1 MTYLAID
8 LEMTGLNVKTDRILE
23 IGALRMDDGKATGE
37 FSALINP
44 HRKIPDA
51 ITQLTGITQEMA
63 EAGEELKTV
72 LPRFLEFAG
81 DLPLLG
87 HNLSFDYSFLKQAF
101 VNAKEPFERT
111 GIDTLKIARKFLPQE
126 QKKSLTELRSFFG
139 IDTGTVHRAV
149 SDAYAAA
156 LVYER
161 LLSEHETED
170 PEIFAPK
177 PMHINIKK
185 QQPITIPQKEQLTRL
200 LSEYPD
206 RLTEPISIETLT
218 RSEASKLIERLLHH
232 HKPNDRICCPK
243 KQE

>member
-8 LEMTGLNVKTDRILE
+8 LEMTGLKVKTDRILE
-23 IGALRMDDGKATGE
+23 IGALRMENGSPAGE

-44 HRKIPDA
+44 HCVIPAD

-63 EAGEELKTV
+63 ENGEELSDV

-81 DLPLLG
+81 ELPLLG

-101 VNAKEPFERT
+101 VNAKLPFERP
-111 GIDTLKIARKFLPQE
+111 GIDTLKLSRRFLPKE
-126 QKKSLTELRSFFG
+126 QKKKLTELRTLFC
-139 IDTGTVHRAV
+139 IDTGAVHRAV

-161 LLSEHETED
+161 LLSDYGKAD
-170 PEIFAPK
+170 PDAFSPS
-177 PMHINIKK
+177 PLHVNIKK

-200 LSEYPD
+200 LSEHPD
-206 RLTEPISIETLT
+206 MISEAVEIERLT
-218 RSEASKLIERLLHH
+218 RSEASRIIERLLHS
-232 HKPNDRICCPK
+232 
-243 KQE
+243 

>member
-8 LEMTGLNVKTDRILE
+8 LEMTGLNVKKDHILE
-23 IGALRMDDGKATGE
+23 IGALLMEDGTPTGE

-44 HRKIPDA
+44 HCAVPEV

-63 EAGEELKTV
+63 DHGEELSDV

-101 VNAKEPFERT
+101 VNAGLSFDRT
-111 GIDTLKIARKFLPQE
+111 GIDTLKLARKFLPDG
-126 QKKSLTELRSFFG
+126 QKKKLTELRVLFD
-139 IDTGTVHRAV
+139 IDTGAVHRAV

-161 LLSEHETED
+161 LYADYGMAD
-170 PEIFAPK
+170 PDAFSPIPL
-177 PMHINIKK
+177 HVNIKK
-185 QQPITIPQKEQLTRL
+185 QQPVTIPQREQLTRL
-200 LSEYPD
+200 LSEYPEK
-206 RLTEPISIETLT
+206 LSEPVDIDHLT
-218 RSEASKLIERLLHH
+218 RGEASRLIERLLHH
-232 HKPNDRICCPK
+232 
-243 KQE
+243 

>member
-8 LEMTGLNVKTDRILE
+8 LEMTGLKVKTDRILE
-23 IGALRMDDGKATGE
+23 IGALRMENGSPAGE

-44 HRKIPDA
+44 HCVIPAD

-63 EAGEELKTV
+63 ENGEELSDV

-81 DLPLLG
+81 ELPLLG

-101 VNAKEPFERT
+101 VNAKLPFERP
-111 GIDTLKIARKFLPQE
+111 GIDTLKLARRFLPKE
-126 QKKSLTELRSFFG
+126 QKKKLTELRSLFC

-161 LLSEHETED
+161 LLSDYGNID
-170 PEIFAPK
+170 PDAFAPS
-177 PMHINIKK
+177 PLHVNIKK

-200 LSEYPD
+200 LSEHPD
-206 RLTEPISIETLT
+206 KISEPVDINHLT
-218 RSEASKLIERLLHH
+218 RSEASRFIERLLHS
-232 HKPNDRICCPK
+232 
-243 KQE
+243 

>member
-8 LEMTGLNVKTDRILE
+8 LEMTGLKVKTDHILE
-23 IGALRMDDGKATGE
+23 IGALRMENGAPAGE

-44 HRKIPDA
+44 HCHIPEV

-63 EAGEELKTV
+63 DGGEELSDA

-81 DLPLLG
+81 GLPLLG

-101 VNAKEPFERT
+101 TNAKLPFERP
-111 GIDTLKIARKFLPQE
+111 GIDTLKLARRFLPDE
-126 QKKSLTELRSFFG
+126 QKKKLTELRTLFG
-139 IDTGTVHRAV
+139 IDTGAVHRAV

-161 LLSEHETED
+161 LLTD
-170 PEIFAPK
+170 YGKAAPDAFV
-177 PMHINIKK
+177 PRPLYVNIKK

-200 LSEYPD
+200 LSEHPD
-206 RLTEPISIETLT
+206 KLPKPVEIEHLT
-218 RSEASKLIERLLHH
+218 RSEASRIIERLLHL
-232 HKPNDRICCPK
+232 
-243 KQE
+243 

>member
-8 LEMTGLNVKTDRILE
+8 LEMTGLNVKRDHILE
-23 IGALRMDDGKATGE
+23 IGALRMEDGKPTGE

-44 HRKIPDA
+44 HCAVPVT

-63 EAGEELKTV
+63 DAGEELADV

-101 VNAKEPFERT
+101 VNAKLSFERT
-111 GIDTLKIARKFLPQE
+111 GIDTLKLARRFLPGE
-126 QKKSLTELRSFFG
+126 QKKKLTELRTLFG
-139 IDTGTVHRAV
+139 IDTGAVHRAV

-161 LLSEHETED
+161 LLTDYSETGTD
-170 PEIFAPK
+170 AFAPK
-177 PMHINIKK
+177 PLHVNIKK
-185 QQPITIPQKEQLTRL
+185 QQPITIPQREQLTRL
-200 LSEYPD
+200 LSEHPD
-206 RLTEPISIETLT
+206 KIPEPIEIEHLT
-218 RSEASKLIERLLHH
+218 RSEASRYIERLLHS
-232 HKPNDRICCPK
+232 
-243 KQE
+243 